1 MLDFLRDSSLIA
13 PMPGKTVFASLMF
26 PGEPTECVNSL
37 KFLSAVMRF
46 LDVSMLLP
54 RRPMGVSLIGERNDF
69 LTLCRGDWIV

>member
-1 MLDFLRDSSLIA
+1 MLDFLRDSSLIV
-13 PMPGKTVFASLMF
+13 PMPGKTVFYSLMC
-26 PGEPTECVNSL
+26 PGESSERVNSL

-69 LTLCRGDWIV
+69 LTLCRGD

>member
-26 PGEPTECVNSL
+26 PGEPTEYVNSL

-69 LTLCRGDWIV
+69 LTLCRGD